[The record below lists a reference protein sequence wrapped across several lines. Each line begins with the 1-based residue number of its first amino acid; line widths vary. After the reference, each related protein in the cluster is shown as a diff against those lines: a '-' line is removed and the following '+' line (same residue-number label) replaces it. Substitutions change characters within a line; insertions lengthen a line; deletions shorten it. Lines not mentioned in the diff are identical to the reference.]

1 MDTTNNPYQT
11 PSGQLT
17 DDNQGFGEIK
27 YFSSDTRI
35 GRLRYLA
42 HGFLM
47 MLAALVVLGVGAG
60 LAVGVS
66 EIFWVLF
73 AAGYLAIIVFS
84 FILMIQRLHDL
95 NHTGWMCLLA
105 FIPLVGFFFTLYIIF
120 APGTKGPNN
129 YGLQPPPNE
138 TWHWIFGLIGPIFGG
153 VAMVGMMAAIAIPAY
168 QDYVERANSSYSSEY
183 NQTEESDSYDS
194 YYDDSYEDDAG
205 DEE

>member
-11 PSGQLT
+11 PTGQLT

-27 YFSSDTRI
+27 FFSSDTRI

-66 EIFWVLF
+66 EIFWVIF

-84 FILMIQRLHDL
+84 FMLMIQRLHDL
-95 NHTGWMCLLA
+95 NHTGWMSLLA
-105 FIPLVGFFFTLYIIF
+105 FIPLVGFFFTLYIVF
-120 APGTKGPNN
+120 APGTKGANN
-129 YGLQPPPNE
+129 YGLQPPPNQ
-138 TWHWIFGLIGPIFGG
+138 TWHWILGLAGPIG
-153 VAMVGMMAAIAIPAY
+153 VVVIGILAAIAIPAY
-168 QDYVERANSSYSSEY
+168 EDYIERANSSYSSEY
-183 NQTEESDSYDS
+183 NQAEDSDEYDS